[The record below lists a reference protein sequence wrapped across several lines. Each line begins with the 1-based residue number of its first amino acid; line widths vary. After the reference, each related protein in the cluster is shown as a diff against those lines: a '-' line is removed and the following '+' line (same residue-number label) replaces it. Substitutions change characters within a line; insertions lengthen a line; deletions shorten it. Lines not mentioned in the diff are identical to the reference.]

1 MSSVWGCNLETN
13 LSEIINIIIIKP
25 QYIIQSENDRTI

>member
-13 LSEIINIIIIKP
+13 LSEIIINIKP
-25 QYIIQSENDRTI
+25 QYVLQSENDRTI